1 MTTEDYEA
9 HKEDYKNHN
18 ISSGA
23 FVLIQDVYIRILEE
37 QLNAKDEEIEKL
49 KKERN
54 HFHDKYIEVGQS
66 ILDWATDKK
75 ARSIVAML
83 FWEWRKAKENY
94 NALYQYDK
102 GIVEGMRYSFQ
113 KAYEM
118 IKDNS

>member
-1 MTTEDYEA
+1 MLESMLDFGIETQGKYRLIIEKKDKEIARMEA
-9 HKEDYKNHN
+9 EHE
-18 ISSGA
+18 I
-23 FVLIQDVYIRILEE
+23 
-37 QLNAKDEEIEKL
+37 QLNHRIA
-49 KKERN
+49 
-54 HFHDKYIEVGQS
+54 QS
-66 ILDWATDKK
+66 
-75 ARSIVAML
+75 ARLRRYNPSRRIVAML